1 MSLEK
6 DITQIKEGVVEAR
19 GEKKA
24 AAERTKN
31 ALSILRKIHKA
42 VAMGD
47 IDDICD
53 KIEKSSL
60 KGDIDDKQQGVL
72 KTACDRRGTLIRSKE
87 ENPPTEEPTKEEEQS
102 VEATDESIPV
112 GKKIKEDDDKG
123 KHVMGNKVT
132 NFENPEGIVPENL
145 EIVADKVLE
154 LEDILDLK
162 DADTA
167 SYEYVYVKNQQVLY
181 KVKS

>member
-1 MSLEK
+1 M
-6 DITQIKEGVVEAR
+6 
-19 GEKKA
+19 
-24 AAERTKN
+24 
-31 ALSILRKIHKA
+31 
-42 VAMGD
+42 
-47 IDDICD
+47 
-53 KIEKSSL
+53 
-60 KGDIDDKQQGVL
+60 
-72 KTACDRRGTLIRSKE
+72 
-87 ENPPTEEPTKEEEQS
+87 
-102 VEATDESIPV
+102 EATDESIPV